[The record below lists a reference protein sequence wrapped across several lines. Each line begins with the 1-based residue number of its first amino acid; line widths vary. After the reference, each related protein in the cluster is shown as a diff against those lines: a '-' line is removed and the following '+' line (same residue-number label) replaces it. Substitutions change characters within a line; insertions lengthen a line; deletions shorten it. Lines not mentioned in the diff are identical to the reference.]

1 MLINKDKPLVTM
13 SNSTQNYFPY
23 SNILYSDQCV
33 GDCQYT
39 YMICINGYK

>member
-23 SNILYSDQCV
+23 SNILYSDFV
-33 GDCQYT
+33 SGE
-39 YMICINGYK
+39 ISA